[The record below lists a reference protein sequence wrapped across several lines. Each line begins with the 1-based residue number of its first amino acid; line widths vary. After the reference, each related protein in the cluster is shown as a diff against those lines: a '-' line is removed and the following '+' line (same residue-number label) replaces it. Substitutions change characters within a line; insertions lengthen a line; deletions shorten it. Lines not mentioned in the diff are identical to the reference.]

1 MSQDLRSTETGMLTM
16 MRSNSVFILSVMLGA
31 TVMLSGCTTPA
42 PERLGDRPQT
52 SAEQLAAHQR
62 KQAIRA
68 RDGGYQ
74 RIYRPQPCRLTTS
87 GCIKAAE

>member
-1 MSQDLRSTETGMLTM
+1 MSRDLRPTGTGMPEM
-16 MRSNSVFILSVMLGA
+16 MRPKSVSFLMLMLGA
-31 TVMLSGCTTPA
+31 AAMLSGCTTDM
-42 PERLGDRPQT
+42 PERSGDRPQT

-74 RIYRPQPCRLTTS
+74 RIYRPQPCRLTTD
-87 GCIKAAE
+87 GCSR